1 MQPLSIVSVH
11 SSSTYKSCNVV
22 DVLSINQYWSG
33 LNILFS
39 RICLIISSQWLHY
52 LRCNA
57 SQTYWSVV
65 SCMSAISLF
74 EDCRDFPSLPF
85 FGCFPFFRDWVK
97 MVSGGA
103 TIFSVSFFRSR
114 GCSSSGPCD
123 FEILSGSSFF
133 FIFSLEIFMVF
144 NQFMK
149 VFLSGVG
156 MSWRSSWVKTLLKKA
171 RQYHGLLLVSC
182 CAFFRYCL
190 RPRTP
195 VQEFP
200 DLL

>member
-1 MQPLSIVSVH
+1 MPPLSIVSVH

-22 DVLSINQYWSG
+22 VLLSINQYWSG
-33 LNILFS
+33 LNSLFS

-52 LRCNA
+52 LTCNT

-65 SCMSAISLF
+65 SCMSSISLF

-85 FGCFPFFRDWVK
+85 FGCFPSFRDWVK
-97 MVSGGA
+97 MVSSGA
-103 TIFSVSFFRSR
+103 TISSVGFFRSR

-133 FIFSLEIFMVF
+133 SIFSLEIFMVF

-156 MSWRSSWVKTLLKKA
+156 MSWRSSWVKTLLKKLDSTTA
-171 RQYHGLLLVSC
+171 FSLSVVVL
-182 CAFFRYCL
+182 FFRYCL
-190 RPRTP
+190 HPRTP
-195 VQEFP
+195 V
-200 DLL
+200 